1 MILPFSILWAFF
13 LSYEHRN
20 LAVALPLL
28 AMTVGVATEAWVA
41 RIRAALGTR
50 RALRVP
56 AFAAAVVG
64 VVLLGAGALVF
75 TDEAITARQIS
86 EQRLIFEPT
95 LNQKLYRYFSS
106 HDGPEPVITSY
117 PVGWLPDLEAQW
129 RFERFQDYDAYQ
141 VTLAAHPDVTLI
153 LLPLLRA
160 EPSIVAE
167 VQANIASGLYQ
178 LEFSDVD
185 YILVRIPPR

>member
-1 MILPFSILWAFF
+1 
-13 LSYEHRN
+13 
-20 LAVALPLL
+20 
-28 AMTVGVATEAWVA
+28 
-41 RIRAALGTR
+41 
-50 RALRVP
+50 LRVP
-56 AFAAAVVG
+56 AYATAVIG
-64 VVLLGAGALVF
+64 VVLLGAGAMVF

-129 RFERFQDYDAYQ
+129 RFERFQDYDAYHE
-141 VTLAAHPDVTLI
+141 TLAAHPDVTLI

>member
-1 MILPFSILWAFF
+1 M
-13 LSYEHRN
+13 
-20 LAVALPLL
+20 
-28 AMTVGVATEAWVA
+28 
-41 RIRAALGTR
+41 
-50 RALRVP
+50 
-56 AFAAAVVG
+56 
-64 VVLLGAGALVF
+64 
-75 TDEAITARQIS
+75 
-86 EQRLIFEPT
+86 IFEPT

-117 PVGWLPDLEAQW
+117 PVGWLPDLEAMW

-141 VTLAAHPDVTLI
+141 ATLADHPEVTLI

-178 LEFSDVD
+178 LEFSEVD
-185 YILVRIPPR
+185 YILVRIPSR